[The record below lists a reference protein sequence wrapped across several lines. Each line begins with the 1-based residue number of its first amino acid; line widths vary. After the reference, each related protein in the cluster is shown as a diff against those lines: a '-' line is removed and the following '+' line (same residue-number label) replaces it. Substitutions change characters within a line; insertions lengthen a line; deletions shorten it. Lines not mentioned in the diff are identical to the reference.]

1 MGKHVHVIA
10 AHIIALSLGV
20 DKSRALPFF
29 HALTGCDTTSC
40 FFHRGKKS
48 AWETWNVYPEVT
60 QAFLELCDLQL
71 DDIKSDAFKLLERFV
86 VIL

>member
-29 HALTGCDTTSC
+29 MPSLVVTLLLVSPTGG
-40 FFHRGKKS
+40 RKVLGKHGM
-48 AWETWNVYPEVT
+48 Y
-60 QAFLELCDLQL
+60 
-71 DDIKSDAFKLLERFV
+71 
-86 VIL
+86 ILR